1 MGGDLNPNHDVVTL
15 YQTMTKEHGPSAQG
29 VGWRNTLEQER
40 RFRLLMEGNYYG
52 VKRMLDVGCGYGAL
66 VEWLERTKKLWFNH
80 VQYSGIDVVPEFIE
94 VARDKYPMSGLDLN
108 HGLSSNHTPLNSRWF
123 GQWDVQS
130 FAEYFDPE
138 EDELFDLVVCS
149 GALTWH
155 EMADKLAMLD
165 AMWKLTRTTL
175 AFNMRAEDA
184 YLGDVSMILPRF
196 GTSNYKITHNY
207 GLPEM
212 TVVVKK

>member
-15 YQTMTKEHGPSAQG
+15 YQTMTKEHGPSPQG
-29 VGWRNTLEQER
+29 VGWRNTMEQEK
-40 RFRLLMEGNYYG
+40 RFNLLMEGNYYG
-52 VKRMLDVGCGYGAL
+52 VKKMLDVGCGYGAL
-66 VEWLERTKKLWFNH
+66 VSWLERTKKLWFNH
-80 VQYSGIDVVPEFIE
+80 VQYTGIDVVPEFITA
-94 VARDKYPMSGLDLN
+94 ARKRFPQVDSKAS
-108 HGLSSNHTPLNSRWF
+108 LNSRWF
-123 GQWDVQS
+123 FHWDIQ
-130 FAEYFDPE
+130 DME
-138 EDELFDLVVCS
+138 EDDPPTEDQKYDLVVCS

-165 AMWKLTRTTL
+165 AMWRVTKTTL

-184 YLGDVSMILPRF
+184 YLGDISMILPRF